1 MKPTPASRSSWHRQ
15 VDGLLRSLG
24 YRFDRMDSHSH
35 SVYIHPQGWVWR
47 VPSTPS
53 DHRTHKIM
61 LQQLRRRH
69 PDAEVLRRPRKAPT
83 KARQA
88 VRQARR
94 SRRALRIVSATA
106 TRVKPVVSRPSRTAC
121 VDCGRRWLSDL
132 DPTGR
137 KCPACGGNVVL
148 GRDRDGVTLRL
159 AA

>member
-1 MKPTPASRSSWHRQ
+1 MKPTPASRSGWHRQ
-15 VDGLLRSLG
+15 VDGLLRNLG
-24 YRFDRMDSHSH
+24 YRFERMDSHGH
-35 SVYIHPQGWVWR
+35 SVYVHPQGWVWR

-69 PDAEVLRRPRKAPT
+69 PNAEVLKRPRKAPT

-88 VRQARR
+88 NQSREPRR
-94 SRRALRIVSATA
+94 RLVIVPA
-106 TRVKPVVSRPSRTAC
+106 KPKQRTVLSRPARTAC

-137 KCPACGGNVVL
+137 KCPACWQCCP
-148 GRDRDGVTLRL
+148 RS
-159 AA
+159 